1 MRAARP
7 ISVHA
12 VFRAANL
19 SPNGPVCWGE
29 RVPEYG
35 TGVYVIVADDVPVY
49 IGRTGQPL
57 QKRLRQFYRHKYGAS
72 SPHRGGQAMLLLKCP
87 LLVYWAP
94 TGDYAATEH
103 VMIEWFRSQAGKL
116 PLGNRIRSAR
126 PG

>member
-1 MRAARP
+1 MSDDRP
-7 ISVHA
+7 ISVHD
-12 VFRAANL
+12 VFQVANL
-19 SPNGPVCWGE
+19 RPNGPVCWGE

-49 IGRTGQPL
+49 IGRTG
-57 QKRLRQFYRHKYGAS
+57 LRQFYRHKYGAS